1 MLFQLVGESGER
13 LFLGEFESSSKKG
26 KMVMN
31 GESLIKSS
39 FSLFLVLLSFI
50 SVFLF
55 GCWTFTFL

>member
-1 MLFQLVGESGER
+1 MLFQLMGKSGEK
-13 LFLGEFESSSKKG
+13 LFLAEFESSSKKG

-50 SVFLF
+50 AVFLF